1 MPKRKLDS
9 SNENRGVTI
18 TDVAKASGV
27 SITTVSRI
35 LNNKEYVAD
44 ETRDRVNLTIQQLGF
59 VAHTQARR
67 LRGGASGTL
76 ALHYPAESPHQIR
89 GLVETPYI
97 TGAASAAGEKEYF
110 LNFLISQLT
119 PDTLLNMYRSNQIDG
134 MILLQVCMDDWRVNL
149 LRESNYP
156 FVMIGR
162 CANLEDLTFIDL
174 DFEDALLKAFE
185 YMVSLGHQE
194 IGFLTYPQSWRDAQL
209 GPAIRAMKGYEY
221 VLHKYDLQPYFREL
235 EFNSV
240 EAGFSGTNDLLRENP
255 KLTAIITANHSVAAG
270 SIKAL
275 TLQGYSVPENFSVM
289 AVGFGEI
296 ANVVTPSLTALEW
309 SSYEVSYQATILM
322 TDMLANEELPAQ
334 QILVKPTLM
343 LRQSTQALT

>member
-1 MPKRKLDS
+1 MPKRKLNS

-89 GLVETPYI
+89 GLVE
-97 TGAASAAGEKEYF
+97 
-110 LNFLISQLT
+110 
-119 PDTLLNMYRSNQIDG
+119 
-134 MILLQVCMDDWRVNL
+134 NL